1 MRFDVVVVG
10 GGTAGCVL
18 AARLSESPSRSVCL
32 LEAGPDYGPLAEGR
46 WPSELLDA
54 SAVAST
60 HLWGAGSEDG
70 RTLGGRVVGGSS
82 AVNACMVV
90 QGTPGDYDEWGAGW
104 SYASFRPYL
113 ERARATFRT
122 SRANTDRPSPFH
134 TAFVE
139 AAQALGHRRLDD
151 LDDPSEPVGVGSY
164 PANVVEGT
172 RWSAAFAYLD
182 PVRERPNLT
191 LVPDTVV
198 DRVVLE
204 GGRAAGVVDG
214 SGRVHEAGCVVLA
227 AGAYFSPAV
236 LLRSGVGPA
245 AELERLGIPVA
256 VDLPVG
262 ERLFDHCGAT
272 VAWAPSATLRDDTAA
287 RDRTGELFAP
297 HALLKAASTSCPPAA
312 WDLHLVTWL
321 SASDEPGAYE
331 AGVMVFDMKPASN
344 GRVTLRSRDAS
355 DPPLVERGFLSQAA
369 DLGPILEGIGLAR
382 AVAATDPLRELLAG
396 ELRPGT
402 LAPDEYVRS
411 TIRGYFHPAGT
422 CPIGD
427 VVDGRGRIHGLDGLV
442 VADASIMPTLPR
454 ANTNLTTAAVA
465 ERLAESLTI

>member
-18 AARLSESPSRSVCL
+18 AARLSESPSRNVCL
-32 LEAGPDYGPLAEGR
+32 IEAGPDYGPLAGGR

-60 HLWGAGSEDG
+60 HLWGAGSDDG
-70 RTLGGRVVGGSS
+70 RSLGGRVVGGSS

-104 SYASFRPYL
+104 SYDTFRPYL
-113 ERARATFRT
+113 ERARAAFRT
-122 SRANTDRPSPFH
+122 SRANTERPSPFH

-139 AAQALGHRRLDD
+139 AAQAHGHRRLDD
-151 LDDPSEPVGVGSY
+151 LDDPAEPVGVGSY
-164 PANVVEGT
+164 PANVVEEA

-182 PVRERPNLT
+182 AARERPNLT
-191 LVPDTVV
+191 LVPDTVI
-198 DRVVLE
+198 DRIVLE
-204 GGRAAGVVDG
+204 DGRASGVIDA

-227 AGAYFSPAV
+227 AGAYFSPAI

-245 AELERLGIPVA
+245 SALERLAIPVA
-256 VDLPVG
+256 ADLPVG
-262 ERLFDHCGAT
+262 ERLLDHCGVT

-287 RDRTGELFAP
+287 RERAGTLFAP
-297 HALLKAASTSCPPAA
+297 HALLKAASTSCPAAA

-331 AGVMVFDMKPASN
+331 AGLMVFDMKPASH
-344 GRVTLRSRDAS
+344 GCVTLRSRDPS
-355 DPPLVERGFLSQAA
+355 DSPLVERGFLSQES
-369 DLGPILEGIGLAR
+369 DLGPILEGIELAR
-382 AVAATDPLRELLAG
+382 ALAATDPLRELLDS
-396 ELRPGT
+396 ELRPGE
-402 LAPDEYVRS
+402 LAPEEYVRS

-422 CPIGD
+422 CPIGEVAD
-427 VVDGRGRIHGLDGLV
+427 ANGRVQGVEALV
-442 VADASIMPTLPR
+442 VADASVMPTLPR
-454 ANTNLTTAAVA
+454 ANTNLTTAAIA
-465 ERLAESLTI
+465 ERIAETI

>member
-1 MRFDVVVVG
+1 VRPRGAPQREPF
-10 GGTAGCVL
+10 
-18 AARLSESPSRSVCL
+18 PSVCL

-46 WPSELLDA
+46 WPPELLAA

-60 HLWGAGSEDG
+60 HLWGAGSKDG
-70 RTLGGRVVGGSS
+70 RSLGGRVVGGSS

-90 QGTPGDYDEWGAGW
+90 QGTPADYDEWGPGW
-104 SYASFRPYL
+104 SYDSFRPYL

-122 SRANTDRPSPFH
+122 SRANTDRPGPFH

-139 AAQALGHRRLDD
+139 AAQALGHRQLED

-204 GGRAAGVVDG
+204 DGRATGVVDA
-214 SGRVHEAGCVVLA
+214 SGRTYEAGCVLLA
-227 AGAYFSPAV
+227 AGAYFSPAI

-245 AELERLGIPVA
+245 SELERLGIPVA
-256 VDLPVG
+256 ADLPIG
-262 ERLFDHCGAT
+262 ERLLDHCGAT

-287 RDRTGELFAP
+287 RDRAGELVPAN
-297 HALLKAASTSCPPAA
+297 ALLKAASTSCPAAA

-331 AGVMVFDMKPASN
+331 AGVMVFDMKPASH

-355 DPPLVERGFLSQAA
+355 DSPLVERGFLSRES
-369 DLGPILEGIGLAR
+369 DLGPILEGIELAR
-382 AVAATDPLRELLAG
+382 ALAATDPLRELLAD
-396 ELRPGT
+396 ELRPGALSAET
-402 LAPDEYVRS
+402 YVRS

-427 VVDGRGRIHGLDGLV
+427 VVDASGRVHGVEGLV
-442 VADASIMPTLPR
+442 VADASVMPTLPR
-454 ANTNLTTAAVA
+454 ANTNLTTAAIA
-465 ERLAESLTI
+465 ERIAETI

>member
-18 AARLSESPSRSVCL
+18 AARLSEGASRSVCL

-46 WPSELLDA
+46 WPPELLDA
-54 SAVAST
+54 GVVAST

-70 RTLGGRVVGGSS
+70 RSLGGRVVGGSS

-104 SYASFRPYL
+104 SYDGFRPYL

-151 LDDPSEPVGVGSY
+151 LDDPADPVGVGSY
-164 PANVVEGT
+164 PANVVGGT

-182 PVRERPNLT
+182 PARERPNLT

-198 DRVVLE
+198 DRVTLE
-204 GGRAAGVVDG
+204 DGRATGVVDA
-214 SGRVHEAGCVVLA
+214 SGRVREAGCVVLA
-227 AGAYFSPAV
+227 AGAYFSPAI
-236 LLRSGVGPA
+236 LLRSGVGPPR
-245 AELERLGIPVA
+245 ELERLGIPAA
-256 VDLPVG
+256 VHLPVG

-272 VAWAPSATLRDDTAA
+272 VAWAPTAALHDDTAA
-287 RDRTGELFAP
+287 RDRAAELFAP
-297 HALLKAASTSCPPAA
+297 HALLKAASTSCTAAA
-312 WDLHLVTWL
+312 WDLHLVSWL
-321 SASDEPGAYE
+321 GAGDEPGAYE
-331 AGVMVFDMKPASN
+331 ADVMVFDMKPASH

-355 DPPLVERGFLSQAA
+355 DPPLVERGFLSRES
-369 DLGPILEGIGLAR
+369 DLGPILEGIELAR
-382 AVAATDPLRELLAG
+382 ALAAADPLRELLDR
-396 ELRPGT
+396 ELRPGGR
-402 LAPDEYVRS
+402 APEEYVRS

-427 VVDGRGRIHGLDGLV
+427 VVDARGRVHGVEGLV
-442 VADASIMPTLPR
+442 VADASVMPTIPR
-454 ANTNLTTAAVA
+454 ANTNLTTAAIAERVA
-465 ERLAESLTI
+465 ETI